1 MDDPD
6 PFDEL
11 DKLRDAIHDEDK
23 SDTSLKV
30 GSKPRI
36 ATTRDHF
43 KLPTFGSDKISPK
56 GWLIIAIALISA
68 FFFIYV
74 PKISTFWKQN
84 ASLATATYIIILILT
99 GTIICYIKI
108 ILPIQKEAEE
118 KRRKNEEIERR
129 IIRKS
134 LEKKRA
140 KELKILDE
148 EEREYLLNK
157 WVEEEHLLNVW
168 VEREYLEYLK
178 GKKTILSE
186 VGLKQNK

>member
-11 DKLRDAIHDEDK
+11 DKLRDAIQDKDK
-23 SDTSLKV
+23 SDTALKV
-30 GSKPRI
+30 RSKPMR
-36 ATTRDHF
+36 ATIRDHF

-68 FFFIYV
+68 FFLICV

-84 ASLATATYIIILILT
+84 ESLATAAYILILT
-99 GTIICYIKI
+99 GTIIYYIKI
-108 ILPIQKEAEE
+108 ILPIKKEAEE
-118 KRRKNEEIERR
+118 KRRKNEEIEKS
-129 IIRKS
+129 IIRKN

-140 KELKILDE
+140 KELEILDE

-157 WVEEEHLLNVW
+157 WVEEERLLTVW

-178 GKKTILSE
+178 GKKTILSD

>member
-30 GSKPRI
+30 GSKPKR

-68 FFFIYV
+68 FFLIYV

-84 ASLATATYIIILILT
+84 ASLATTAYIIILT
-99 GTIICYIKI
+99 GTIICYIRI
-108 ILPIQKEAEE
+108 ILPIQKEAEG